1 VSGPL
6 SRAKAQTRRDRRRQS
21 ARANAYRA
29 RLVAAERRFEDLL
42 NVLIPVGVALIGEDD
57 FNRLLER
64 ILLEARALCRADG
77 GTLYVRTP
85 DDQLQFAMMRTDSL
99 GLAVGGTTGQAV
111 GFAPLPLYD
120 ATTGQPNERNVA
132 TYSAT
137 RGQTVNIAD
146 AYTAEGFD
154 FSGTRAFDQRTGY
167 RSASLLTVPL
177 RDRRGQVIG
186 VLQLLNAQDR
196 QSGAVVPFDPG
207 RQRVVEGL
215 ALLAGTAL
223 ETYLR
228 EQSLREEIQQLR
240 VEVDEARKT
249 REVAELAGAVDFRRL
264 RERGIMHRTQRT
276 RLDR

>member
-1 VSGPL
+1 L
-6 SRAKAQTRRDRRRQS
+6 SRDRTQSRRERARLR
-21 ARANAYRA
+21 ARANVYRS
-29 RLVAAERRFEDLL
+29 RLAAAEQRFGDLL

-57 FNRLLER
+57 YNRLLEK

-85 DDQLQFAMMRTDSL
+85 DNQLQFAMMRTDSL
-99 GLAVGGTTGQAV
+99 GLALGGTTGQAI
-111 GFAPLPLYD
+111 GFAPLPLYES
-120 ATTGQPNERNVA
+120 TTGEPNKRNVA

-167 RSASLLTVPL
+167 RSTSLLTVPL

-196 QSGAVVPFDPG
+196 QSGAVIPFDPG
-207 RQRVVEGL
+207 RQRVVEAL

-228 EQSLREEIQQLR
+228 EQSLRQEIQQLR
-240 VEVDEARKT
+240 IEVDEARKT
-249 REVAELAGAVDFRRL
+249 REVAELAGTVDFRRL
-264 RERGIMHRTQRT
+264 RERGIEHRTQRT